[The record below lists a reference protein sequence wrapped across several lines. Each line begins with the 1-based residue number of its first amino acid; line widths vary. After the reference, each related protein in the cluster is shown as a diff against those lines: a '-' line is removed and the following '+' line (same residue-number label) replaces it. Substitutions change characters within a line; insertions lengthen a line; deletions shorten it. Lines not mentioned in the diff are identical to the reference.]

1 MYSTFEKYS
10 HGSGYCRIFLVSC
23 RSIRQYLPGLA
34 AKQPWSVWINGS
46 HDSTR
51 NSRYNYKK
59 KILSWS
65 WLNIW
70 FEPMRWLVSGHV
82 TGINTATTTC
92 QPRPANHDLC
102 FLGFWTNQ
110 KDIFIASICI
120 KMKRLESYWY
130 ENSYF
135 IHILD
140 KKTIQNVILST
151 GWHLISF
158 KNFHCYVLLKFYK
171 QCWKCT

>member
-1 MYSTFEKYS
+1 MCWYFYWGIPNRFAALGEGRPDIFWQMNHSAIYYSQIT
-10 HGSGYCRIFLVSC
+10 
-23 RSIRQYLPGLA
+23 RQSALFGM
-34 AKQPWSVWINGS
+34 
-46 HDSTR
+46 
-51 NSRYNYKK
+51 
-59 KILSWS
+59 LSWS

-82 TGINTATTTC
+82 TGINSATTTC

-110 KDIFIASICI
+110 KEIFNASISL

-130 ENSYF
+130 GDSYF
-135 IHILD
+135 IHIID
-140 KKTIQNVILST
+140 KKTIQIVILST
-151 GWHLISF
+151 RWHLISF
-158 KNFHCYVLLKFYK
+158 KNFHCYVLLRFYK